1 MTFSGKKQLMIIL
14 KVSLTHSFFL
24 SLSLSLSLAL
34 SLTWENIFKIRMTCM
49 VEWFRSI
56 L

>member
-24 SLSLSLSLAL
+24 SLSLSLSLTL
-34 SLTWENIFKIRMTCM
+34 SLSHLGKYFQDPYD
-49 VEWFRSI
+49 
-56 L
+56 LHG